1 MEKRIEL
8 EMRGR
13 AAAEVTEL
21 NLDNCRAT
29 QLEGLTDELENL
41 ETLSLI
47 NVGLT
52 SLKGFPALKHLK
64 RLELSDNRIVGGLEV
79 LQGSPNISHLN
90 LSGNK
95 IKDNESLGPL
105 AELKPL
111 KSLDLFNS
119 DVTQAEDY
127 REKSFTM
134 LPQLKFLDGF
144 DKDDREA
151 EDSEEDGLDEDG
163 DEDGA
168 AEDAEDAGGQEAQQQ
183 RRLRPSRSHAGSGR
197 AHPASALAR
206 LLPPPP
212 HPRLIRRLA
221 SLLSAF

>member
-105 AELKPL
+105 AELKHL
-111 KSLDLFNS
+111 
-119 DVTQAEDY
+119 
-127 REKSFTM
+127 
-134 LPQLKFLDGF
+134 
-144 DKDDREA
+144 
-151 EDSEEDGLDEDG
+151 
-163 DEDGA
+163 
-168 AEDAEDAGGQEAQQQ
+168 
-183 RRLRPSRSHAGSGR
+183 
-197 AHPASALAR
+197 
-206 LLPPPP
+206 
-212 HPRLIRRLA
+212 
-221 SLLSAF
+221 